1 MGVSERLK
9 RFIVWPER
17 AVQSS
22 RQSRFEQTYSQLQMQ
37 ELDLEKWQ
45 QDQERSRSPSSTT
58 DSAVDIRGETDT
70 GRKRLRRREPE
81 NGRPFI
87 SYTRTDDGSSLM
99 TETEALRGMF
109 EGLEVDVQSAGEML
123 HSDWEAHGEFG
134 EDEGDGDGDSD
145 GEGDDLSDVDG
156 EVDVVSITEQVGEG
170 EGEDYFTPPS
180 RLHTTGHN
188 GLVTPTSLVEG
199 GVSPRRDSGGSAE
212 DGRGSVGGKEGR
224 HPRQGRGT
232 KRLSLPATK
241 RESSM
246 PISWSGRVTRSVSAS
261 RARREGG
268 RGGGG
273 GEKGRKRCLQL
284 DLRAVGDE
292 EDDEHGGRGEAESQ
306 GTYHMGE
313 RASAQVRLPMN
324 G

>member
-45 QDQERSRSPSSTT
+45 QDQERSRSPSSGA
-58 DSAVDIRGETDT
+58 DSAVDVLGETDR

-123 HSDWEAHGEFG
+123 HSDWEAYGEFG

-145 GEGDDLSDVDG
+145 AEGEGDDLSDVDG
-156 EVDVVSITEQVGEG
+156 EVDVVVEGGGEG
-170 EGEDYFTPPS
+170 EGEDYFTSPS

-188 GLVTPTSLVEG
+188 GLVTPTSLVEEAA
-199 GVSPRRDSGGSAE
+199 SPRRSSGGSAE
-212 DGRGSVGGKEGR
+212 AGR
-224 HPRQGRGT
+224 HRRQGRGT

-284 DLRAVGDE
+284 DLRAVG

-313 RASAQVRLPMN
+313 RSEHPLELDSQ
-324 G
+324 